1 MAFSV
6 KYIYQAVDKFSAV
19 ADKMKAK
26 AASLK
31 AKLDS
36 MSDSF
41 EKAGKKMQKLGKGM
55 TKWVSA
61 PIIALGAASV
71 IAAAKIETME
81 VAFESMLGSQEK
93 AKAMTKELID
103 FTART
108 PFQLDGVAS
117 SAKQLLG
124 FGVQQD
130 QITAKLKV
138 LGDIAAGANVPLTD
152 MSAIFGKSM
161 AKGKAMT
168 EELLQ
173 MSDRGIPIIA
183 VLSKQLSVSG
193 DKVFEMASKSQI
205 SFDILEKAL
214 TSMTIKGGIFENQ
227 MAKQSLTLAGLW
239 STMKDNFG
247 LMFAEFG
254 IAVVETL
261 NLKEAMTALTLK
273 VQAGV
278 AWFRQLS
285 PMTKKFIVIATLLV
299 AALGPL
305 LIILGAIAM
314 SITAITTALAVL
326 FSPITLFVVAA
337 LFLGAMLVYAYNKS
351 ELFRKGIQLLGKVL
365 LKVFNGIWSVTKT
378 VFGAYVAYL
387 KGVIK
392 VISNTIGWIGKA
404 IDKVKGFFGAANDNE
419 VNIRVKKSVAVDE
432 IKTSSNAR
440 VDMNI
445 NDPGNNVGS
454 VNTTKSGPM
463 TMNVG
468 RNMQGATP

>member
-1 MAFSV
+1 MAFSI

-19 ADKMKAK
+19 ADRMKAK
-26 AASLK
+26 AAGLK

-36 MSDSF
+36 MGDSF

-55 TKWVSA
+55 TKWVST
-61 PIIALGAASV
+61 PILALGAASV

-108 PFQLDGVAS
+108 PFQLDGVSA

-183 VLSKQLSVSG
+183 VLGKQLGVSG
-193 DKVFEMASKSQI
+193 DKIFDMASKGKI
-205 SFDILEKAL
+205 SFEILEKAL
-214 TSMTIKGGIFENQ
+214 TSMTVKGGIFEDQ
-227 MAKQSLTLAGLW
+227 MAKQSRTLAGLW

-261 NLKEAMTALTLK
+261 NLKQAMTSLTEK

-285 PMTKKFIVIATLLV
+285 PATKKFIVITVLLI

-314 SITAITTALAVL
+314 SITAITAGLAIL
-326 FSPITLFVVAA
+326 FSPITLFIAA
-337 LFLGAMLVYAYNKS
+337 AIFLGIMLYKLYKKS
-351 ELFRKGIQLLGKVL
+351 ELFRKAVKFLGKVL
-365 LKVFNGIWSVTKT
+365 LQAFKDL
-378 VFGAYVAYL
+378 VAPLVAVYD
-387 KGVIK
+387 
-392 VISNTIGWIGKA
+392 VISGIIGK
-404 IDKVKGFFGAANDNE
+404 VSGFFSGGDKNLN
-419 VNIRVKKSVAVDE
+419 VNVRKSVAVDE
-432 IKTSSNAR
+432 INSTSSAR

-454 VNTTKSGPM
+454 INTTKAGPM
-463 TMNVG
+463 SMNVG
-468 RNMQGATP
+468 RNMQGAY